1 MTQPVLT
8 LIIGLPLAGLSLN
21 GLTAELSGA
30 PTVVE
35 KHNLT
40 IQVARTGGQ
49 VRPFLQAGEPCSDRP
64 DAAIATFED
73 ANLEA
78 ATRTALSVGAQDD
91 LTCRLVAG
99 LAVLDAPGRTI
110 ESLAGIQNFT
120 SLAGLDLQDNS
131 IVNIGALVGLTN
143 LTRLSLATNSITN
156 ISPLSGLTS
165 LTVLDL
171 HDNSINDIRALTELT
186 SLIALVLDN
195 NPGLSDIG
203 PLSGLTSLT
212 FLWLNDNS
220 ITDIQPLLDN
230 TGLGEGDTV
239 DLGSTNVTC
248 TDVAALQA
256 KRVVVISDC
265 PARTRVVRGRLPGSY
280 RSVAPR

>member
-1 MTQPVLT
+1 VTQPVLT

-35 KHNLT
+35 NHDLT
-40 IQVARTGGQ
+40 IQVGRTGGQ

-64 DAAIATFED
+64 AAAIATFED

-99 LAVLDAPGRTI
+99 LAELDAPGRTI

-143 LTRLSLATNSITN
+143 LTRLSLATNSITD
-156 ISPLSGLTS
+156 IS
-165 LTVLDL
+165 
-171 HDNSINDIRALTELT
+171 
-186 SLIALVLDN
+186 
-195 NPGLSDIG
+195 

-280 RSVAPR
+280 RSPAPR

>member
-1 MTQPVLT
+1 VTQPVLT

-35 KHNLT
+35 NHDLT
-40 IQVARTGGQ
+40 IQVGRTGGQ

-64 DAAIATFED
+64 AAAIATFED

-99 LAVLDAPGRTI
+99 LAELDAPGRTI

-143 LTRLSLATNSITN
+143 LTRLSLATNSITD
-156 ISPLSGLTS
+156 IS
-165 LTVLDL
+165 
-171 HDNSINDIRALTELT
+171 ALTELT

-280 RSVAPR
+280 RSPAPR

>member
-35 KHNLT
+35 KHDLT

-99 LAVLDAPGRTI
+99 LAELDAPGRTI

-120 SLAGLDLQDNS
+120 ILAGLDLQDNS

-143 LTRLSLATNSITN
+143 LTRLTLATNSITN
-156 ISPLSGLTS
+156 IS
-165 LTVLDL
+165 
-171 HDNSINDIRALTELT
+171 
-186 SLIALVLDN
+186 
-195 NPGLSDIG
+195 

>member
-91 LTCRLVAG
+91 LTCHLVAG
-99 LAVLDAPGRTI
+99 LAELDAPGRTI

-120 SLAGLDLQDNS
+120 ILAGLDLQDNS

-156 ISPLSGLTS
+156 IS
-165 LTVLDL
+165 
-171 HDNSINDIRALTELT
+171 
-186 SLIALVLDN
+186 
-195 NPGLSDIG
+195 

>member
-35 KHNLT
+35 KHNPT
-40 IQVARTGGQ
+40 IQVASTGGQ

-99 LAVLDAPGRTI
+99 LAELDAPGRTI

-120 SLAGLDLQDNS
+120 ILAGLDLQDNS
-131 IVNIGALVGLTN
+131 IVNIGALVGLT
-143 LTRLSLATNSITN
+143 
-156 ISPLSGLTS
+156 
-165 LTVLDL
+165 
-171 HDNSINDIRALTELT
+171 

-195 NPGLSDIG
+195 NPGLSDMG

>member
-35 KHNLT
+35 NHNLT

-99 LAVLDAPGRTI
+99 LAELDAPGRTI

-120 SLAGLDLQDNS
+120 ILAGLDLQDNS

-156 ISPLSGLTS
+156 IS
-165 LTVLDL
+165 
-171 HDNSINDIRALTELT
+171 
-186 SLIALVLDN
+186 
-195 NPGLSDIG
+195 

>member
-78 ATRTALSVGAQDD
+78 ATRTALAVGAQDD

-99 LAVLDAPGRTI
+99 LAELDAPGRTI

-131 IVNIGALVGLTN
+131 IANIGALVGLTN
-143 LTRLSLATNSITN
+143 LSRLSLATNSITD

-165 LTVLDL
+165 LTDL
-171 HDNSINDIRALTELT
+171 NLQS
-186 SLIALVLDN
+186 
-195 NPGLSDIG
+195 
-203 PLSGLTSLT
+203 
-212 FLWLNDNS
+212 NS
-220 ITDIQPLLDN
+220 ITDIGALSGLRSLRRLKLSVNNDLSNIQPLLDN
-230 TGLGEGDTV
+230 SEFGAGDQV
-239 DLGSTNVTC
+239 RLENTNVSC
-248 TDVAALQA
+248 TDVALLEA
-256 KRVVVISDC
+256 KGVDVNSDC
-265 PARTRVVRGRLPGSY
+265 G
-280 RSVAPR
+280 